1 MTTATH
7 RARESMF
14 GLVHH
19 PAQYSRFA
27 GRLAASL
34 YRRVA
39 RDVDGLAL
47 SPGARVLDVGTG
59 PGALPTLIAGARP
72 DLRIDAIDLS
82 SEMIAQ
88 ATGSAPVSV
97 TFAVADVA
105 RLPWPDGT
113 FDLVVSTISQH
124 HWVDPTAGMA
134 EVRRVLRPGGRAWI
148 YDFRWALGR
157 AERGAEPLDAD
168 TAVARQSP
176 LAGTRWFSP
185 FGRLVLRPA

>member
-1 MTTATH
+1 MSTTTH
-7 RARESMF
+7 HHRRESMF

-27 GRLAASL
+27 GHLAARL

-39 RDVDGLAL
+39 LDVGGLGLPA
-47 SPGARVLDVGTG
+47 GARVLDVGTG
-59 PGALPTLIAGARP
+59 PGALPLLVAGERP
-72 DLRIDAIDLS
+72 DLRIDAIDVAP
-82 SEMIAQ
+82 EMIGEARR
-88 ATGSAPVSV
+88 ADPAGAV

-105 RLPWPDGT
+105 RLPWPDAT

-124 HWVDPTAGMA
+124 HWAVPTAGVA

-157 AERGAEPLDAD
+157 AQRAAEPLDAD
-168 TAVARQSP
+168 TAVAREVS
-176 LAGTRWFSP
+176 WFRP
-185 FGRLVLRPA
+185 VGRLVLRPA